1 MTGFNFKCFFKLN
14 DSMISMISC
23 FVYRIYIACVFK
35 CQLCKSPGDRI
46 CSVLSCCS
54 LFSFSKVSAITIH
67 VHIQCKTPF
76 HLVRTSSNPLSLQG
90 LSNEKSYWTRLSL
103 TKSRQNRYSL
113 MRKHDFKAVPFPRC
127 YLDSRD
133 RFAVTAIDEKSKTPL
148 QVREV
153 KCN

>member
-1 MTGFNFKCFFKLN
+1 MFCIQNIHSLC
-14 DSMISMISC
+14 
-23 FVYRIYIACVFK
+23 FK

-90 LSNEKSYWTRLSL
+90 LSKEKSYWTRLSL
-103 TKSRQNRYSL
+103 TKSMQNGYSL

-127 YLDSRD
+127 YSDSRD